1 MSFTHDIEKNI
12 LRMKEMMFVKH
23 FVSLRSNKMLHCLKY
38 KYINFRLPLVEDHI
52 KYKPYR
58 FFPRAPH
65 LLKRLMTVEVVT
77 VQERDYLVG
86 DAVQHDS

>member
-1 MSFTHDIEKNI
+1 MNFTHDIEKNI

-23 FVSLRSNKMLHCLKY
+23 FVSLRSNKMLYCLKY

-58 FFPRAPH
+58 LH
-65 LLKRLMTVEVVT
+65 LMTVEVVK
-77 VQERDYLVG
+77 VQERDCLVG
-86 DAVQHDS
+86 DAVQHDSG